1 MGSVSLSGQGATFNL
16 STSDGDKTS
25 NGMLKVITFT
35 SADQACTITITPNN
49 AQKLYFV
56 YNNAGHALTFKQGS
70 SGSTVAIP
78 NGNAKVI
85 FADGGGTSAVGTVT
99 FAISSSVTVSGVNST
114 SGLGSVT
121 PFAGADVPVT
131 GFDLV
136 SGLGSVTFVVSVDVT
151 LGSVGATGR
160 IGKLISWNNIVPD
173 PVTNWSTVTPS
184 PNTSWSEVA

>member
-1 MGSVSLSGQGATFNL
+1 MSESVTAGATQPTVSPPRPLLVLFFYQARQSLEFQANRHGNL
-16 STSDGDKTS
+16 DESISAGANVSVTGVSGTSDIGTVTTTAGAS
-25 NGMLKVITFT
+25 FT
-35 SADQACTITITPNN
+35 PTRVS
-49 AQKLYFV
+49 
-56 YNNAGHALTFKQGS
+56 
-70 SGSTVAIP
+70 
-78 NGNAKVI
+78 
-85 FADGGGTSAVGTVT
+85 GTSAVGTVT
-99 FAISSSVTVSGVNST
+99 FAISSSVAVSGVEST

-121 PFAGADVPVT
+121 PFAGADVSVT

-184 PNTSWSEVA
+184 PNQLVRVRKKGKLMASIY